1 MATLNPPTKPCDTIE
16 LRVKVDSNIL
26 TNNQYETV
34 KHLLREYSHV
44 FSTGPLD
51 LGRTNL
57 VQHTIELEDTKPFKQ
72 PTAEFLPACM
82 RK

>member
-1 MATLNPPTKPCDTIE
+1 M
-16 LRVKVDSNIL
+16 L
-26 TNNQYETV
+26 TNNKNDSV

-72 PTAEFLPACM
+72 PYRRIPPGMFEEVRQHIREM
-82 RK
+82 